1 MEIDLLN
8 ENIISEAKKGNMKKL
23 LFVIAFMYCSST
35 FADTILKC
43 SLIEICKSYTDEPH
57 IIRCDKAAGESYLIL
72 NKFKKELKVKYSAVM
87 DGEYYLNDFTIDY
100 FGHDIS
106 SIKDDNKKMQS
117 YFKAM
122 KFLKENYVDA
132 FVLMFDKERLLSE
145 LFGYQFH
152 EFTLNKFTLDLTL
165 SRSDKGANA
174 TYDFMKWDYNCAKA
188 EKLI

>member
-1 MEIDLLN
+1 
-8 ENIISEAKKGNMKKL
+8 MKKL
-23 LFVIAFMYCSST
+23 LIFIITFIFCSSA

-43 SLIEICKSYTDEPH
+43 SLIEICKSYTDEPL
-57 IIRCDKAAGESYLIL
+57 IIKCDKAAGEAYLIL
-72 NKFKKELKVKYSAVM
+72 NKFKKELKVKYSATM
-87 DGEYYLNDFTIDY
+87 DGKYYLDDFNIDY

-122 KFLKENYVDA
+122 KFLKENYVDDLI
-132 FVLMFDKERLLSE
+132 LMLDKESLL
-145 LFGYQFH
+145 LKIFNYQFN

-165 SRSDKGANA
+165 SHTDKVAGAI
-174 TYDFMKWDYNCAKA
+174 YDFRKWDYNCAKA